1 MGKSSGDRP
10 GKQVRDA
17 DRRARLAQALRANLQ
32 KRKAQARA
40 RAALARRRASDD
52 GPSEGDH

>member
-1 MGKSSGDRP
+1 MAKGSGERR
-10 GKQVRDA
+10 GKQARDA
-17 DRRARLAQALRANLQ
+17 DRRLRLAQALRANLQ

-40 RAALARRRASDD
+40 RAALARRRAADD